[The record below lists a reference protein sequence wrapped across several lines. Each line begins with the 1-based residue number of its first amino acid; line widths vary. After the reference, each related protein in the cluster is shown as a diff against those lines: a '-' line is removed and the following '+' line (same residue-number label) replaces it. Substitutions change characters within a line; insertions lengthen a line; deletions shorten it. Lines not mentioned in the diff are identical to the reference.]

1 MGDEDSVEEKMGR
14 RIRRGLHPVLEPF
27 ERRELLSAITDVMAA
42 SSLASHGGS
51 DARGSGALASAV
63 SDAGFVPSSTSVAT
77 ADNQGPPPVGVNP
90 ALTPTGT
97 LTRRQLRREQFK
109 ATFKGTY
116 TIGPGRT
123 STEASAIFIAAAGTT
138 NTMLHA
144 DIQVLIVTP
153 KDPTASI
160 GGISTIFD
168 RNINSNTTL
177 GLDLLAPQQNVD
189 GGGRSDF
196 FSNITPDVNISSGTY
211 VDPYGQGVMRI
222 HYFPSS
228 KHTPGVTQQG
238 TAIVTIHAQIYSAGT
253 SFILHN
259 ANINP

>member
-1 MGDEDSVEEKMGR
+1 MGR
-14 RIRRGLHPVLEPF
+14 RIRRGLHPGLELVEP
-27 ERRELLSAITDVMAA
+27 RELLSAITDVMAA

-51 DARGSGALASAV
+51 NARASAALASAV
-63 SDAGFVPSSTSVAT
+63 SDAGFVPSGTSIAT
-77 ADNQGPPPVGVNP
+77 ANNQGPPPVGTNL
-90 ALTPTGT
+90 AITPTGT

-116 TIGPGRT
+116 TIGAGRT
-123 STEASAIFIAAAGTT
+123 STEANQIFIAAAGAT

-177 GLDLLAPQQNVD
+177 GLDLLAPTQDVD
-189 GGGRSDF
+189 SGGRPDY
-196 FSNITPDVNISSGTY
+196 FSSVTPDVNISSGTY

-222 HYFPSS
+222 HYFPSG
-228 KHTPGVTQQG
+228 KHTPGVIQQG

-253 SFILHN
+253 SFILRN
-259 ANINP
+259 VNINP